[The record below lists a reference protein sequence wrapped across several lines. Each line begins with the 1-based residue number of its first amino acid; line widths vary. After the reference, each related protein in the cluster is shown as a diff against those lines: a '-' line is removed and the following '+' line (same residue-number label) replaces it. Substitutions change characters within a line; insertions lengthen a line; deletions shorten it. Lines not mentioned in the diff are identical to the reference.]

1 MAKYDELLKYSDPQ
15 RVSKNALEYFGK
27 AVPIYVS
34 SKPQKKYMVRSP
46 SGKYVHFGDIRYK
59 DFTRLIKDNNPKAK
73 EHQQR
78 YLKRAMA
85 IRGNWYD
92 NYYSPNMLAI
102 NLTWM

>member
-46 SGKYVHFGDIRYK
+46 SGKYVHFGEMGYA
-59 DFTRLIKDNNPKAK
+59 DFTRHRDK
-73 EHQQR
+73 ERQRR

-85 IRGNWYD
+85 IPGNWYD

-102 NLTWM
+102 NLLGL